1 MGYQNENQMGNA
13 AEKTVEEKKTENK
26 QKVIITVSRQYCSGG
41 LKVGKRLAEEL
52 GIYCYDSEMFRLV
65 SDDRA
70 MTDNEVAHDAR
81 IKDTSLFDVAKKTYD
96 ERPEDELAAD
106 DELLFMR
113 NLFSYQSDIIRGLAE
128 KESCVIVGRCAN
140 YILRDRP
147 DTVSVF
153 IHAPMDFRVRRASS
167 IHNMSE
173 KELESY
179 IRSKDERKAS
189 YYHIY
194 TGGDWQNA
202 EDYDLSLD
210 TSKLGIRGAADVIKG
225 YLSVRFP
232 E

>member
-1 MGYQNENQMGNA
+1 MDNQNENQMGNA
-13 AEKTVEEKKTENK
+13 AENTVEVKK
-26 QKVIITVSRQYCSGG
+26 KVIITVSRQYCSGG

-52 GIYCYDSEMFRLV
+52 GINCYDSEMFRLV

-96 ERPEDELAAD
+96 ERQEDELAAD

-113 NLFSYQSDIIRGLAE
+113 NLYSYQSDIIRRLAE

-140 YILRDRP
+140 FILRDRP
-147 DTVSVF
+147 DMVSVF
-153 IHAPMDFRVRRASS
+153 IHAPMEFRVRRASS

-173 KELESY
+173 RELESY